1 MKLYFN
7 RIKKLTLDNLIYI
20 CWSVYIFASFLNIVG
35 IFFASE
41 NCQLLLKIVRYVCYI
56 IFSIKI
62 FYDWKKGEKITIS
75 ILISTLVT
83 IAIAFF
89 AKNRSAFFIL
99 LILVALR
106 KMEFDKLIKIAFKI
120 FMVSFLVII
129 SLAML
134 GIIPNW
140 QFSRGMTPRYSLG
153 FIYATDAIGMYLVII
168 LMFFYTKKSNSTKTE
183 LLILEVINV
192 FMYSYTNGRV
202 SFILIST
209 ILFLQFLSRF
219 QFIKDIFYNNFVQ
232 KCLKIICHTL
242 PVILFMGLHLIVVM
256 YASNNLVANKVNKI
270 LSNRVKLTYQAYRN
284 YDMKLFGEKIN
295 WNGWGGYG
303 YKEQNNDQDF
313 TYNFLDSSYASIV
326 FDYGLILSC
335 MVILGYR
342 KILITNYKDKNYWLV
357 ITIIFVL
364 LWSFIEQHI
373 INLGKNVFVLTF
385 IPLLELGPINRL
397 SYNNIKLKTNNKYFS
412 R

>member
-1 MKLYFN
+1 MKLFFDKV
-7 RIKKLTLDNLIYI
+7 KKLTLENLIYM
-20 CWSVYIFASFLNIVG
+20 CWAVYIFASFLNIVG

-41 NCQLLLKIVRYVCYI
+41 KWQFVLKIVRYICYI
-56 IFSIKI
+56 VFSMKI
-62 FYDWKKGEKITIS
+62 YFDWKKGEKVTFAIIGAT
-75 ILISTLVT
+75 LIT
-83 IAIAFF
+83 IAIAIF
-89 AKNRSAFFIL
+89 AKNRSVFFIL

-106 KMEFDKLIKIAFKI
+106 KMDFDKLIKIAFKI
-120 FMVSFLVII
+120 FLVSFLVTI

-140 QFSRGMTPRYSLG
+140 EFSRGMTPRYSLG

-168 LMFFYTKKSNSTKTE
+168 LMFFYTKRKNSTKTE

-232 KCLKIICHTL
+232 KCLKMICYTL
-242 PVILFMGLHLIVVM
+242 PVVLFIGLHLLVVM
-256 YASNNLVANKVNKI
+256 YASNNFVANKVNKI

-284 YDMKLFGEKIN
+284 YEMKPFGEKIN

-303 YKEQNNDQDF
+303 YKEQNNEEEF

-326 FDYGLILSC
+326 FDYGLVLSC
-335 MVILGYR
+335 IVILGYR

-385 IPLLELGPINRL
+385 IPLLEIGTINRL
-397 SYNNIKLKTNNKYFS
+397 SYDKLKLVKNK
-412 R
+412 

>member
-1 MKLYFN
+1 MKLFFDKV
-7 RIKKLTLDNLIYI
+7 KKLTLENLIYM
-20 CWSVYIFASFLNIVG
+20 CWAVYIFASFLNIVG

-41 NCQLLLKIVRYVCYI
+41 KWQFVLKIVRYICYI
-56 IFSIKI
+56 VFFIKI
-62 FYDWKKGEKITIS
+62 YFDWKKGEKVTFAIIGAT
-75 ILISTLVT
+75 LIT

-99 LILVALR
+99 LILIALR
-106 KMEFDKLIKIAFKI
+106 KMDFDKLIKIAFKI
-120 FMVSFLVII
+120 FLVSFLVTI

-140 QFSRGMTPRYSLG
+140 EFSRGMTPRYSLG

-168 LMFFYTKKSNSTKTE
+168 LMFFYTKRKNSTKTE

-232 KCLKIICHTL
+232 KCLKMICYTL
-242 PVILFMGLHLIVVM
+242 PVVLFIGLHLLVVM
-256 YASNNLVANKVNKI
+256 YASNNFVANKVNKI

-284 YDMKLFGEKIN
+284 YEMKPFGEKIN

-303 YKEQNNDQDF
+303 YKEQNNEEEF

-326 FDYGLILSC
+326 FDYGLIFSC

-385 IPLLELGPINRL
+385 IPLLEIGTINRL
-397 SYNNIKLKTNNKYFS
+397 SYDNLKLVKNK
-412 R
+412 

>member
-1 MKLYFN
+1 MKLFFDKV
-7 RIKKLTLDNLIYI
+7 KKLTLENLIYM
-20 CWSVYIFASFLNIVG
+20 CWAVYIFASFLNIVG

-41 NCQLLLKIVRYVCYI
+41 KWQFVLKIVRYICYI
-56 IFSIKI
+56 VFFIKI
-62 FYDWKKGEKITIS
+62 YFDWKKGEKVTFAIIGAT
-75 ILISTLVT
+75 LIT

-99 LILVALR
+99 LILIALR
-106 KMEFDKLIKIAFKI
+106 KMDFDKLIKIAFKI
-120 FMVSFLVII
+120 FLVSFLVTI

-140 QFSRGMTPRYSLG
+140 EFSRGMTPRYSLG

-168 LMFFYTKKSNSTKTE
+168 LMFFYTKRKNSTKTE

-232 KCLKIICHTL
+232 KCLKMICYTL
-242 PVILFMGLHLIVVM
+242 PVVLFIGLHLLVVM
-256 YASNNLVANKVNKI
+256 YASNNFVANKVNKI

-284 YDMKLFGEKIN
+284 YEMKPFGEKIN

-303 YKEQNNDQDF
+303 YKEQNNEEEF

-326 FDYGLILSC
+326 FDYGLVLSC
-335 MVILGYR
+335 IVILGYR

-385 IPLLELGPINRL
+385 IPLLEIGTINRL
-397 SYNNIKLKTNNKYFS
+397 SYDNLKLVKNK
-412 R
+412 

>member
-1 MKLYFN
+1 MKLFFN
-7 RIKKLTLDNLIYI
+7 KEKKLTLENLIYL
-20 CWSVYIFASFLNIVG
+20 CWAVYIFASFLNIVG

-41 NCQLLLKIVRYVCYI
+41 KWQFVLKIVRYICYI
-56 IFSIKI
+56 VFSMKI
-62 FYDWKKGEKITIS
+62 YFDWKKGEKVTFTI
-75 ILISTLVT
+75 IGAAIIT
-83 IAIAFF
+83 IAISIF

-99 LILVALR
+99 LILIALR
-106 KMEFDKLIKIAFKI
+106 KMDFDKLIKIAFKI
-120 FMVSFLVII
+120 FLVSFLVTI

-140 QFSRGMTPRYSLG
+140 KFSRGMTPRYSLG

-168 LMFFYTKKSNSTKTE
+168 LMFFYTKKKNSTKTE

-232 KCLKIICHTL
+232 KCLKMICYTL
-242 PVILFMGLHLIVVM
+242 PVILFIGLHLLVVM
-256 YASNNLVANKVNKI
+256 YASNNFIANKVNKI

-284 YDMKLFGEKIN
+284 YEMKPFGEKIN

-303 YKEQNNDQDF
+303 YKEQNSEKEF

-326 FDYGLILSC
+326 FDYGLVLSC
-335 MVILGYR
+335 IVILGYR

-385 IPLLELGPINRL
+385 IPLLEVGPINRL
-397 SYNNIKLKTNNKYFS
+397 SYSNLKLLKNK
-412 R
+412 

>member
-1 MKLYFN
+1 MKLFFDKV
-7 RIKKLTLDNLIYI
+7 KKLTLENLIYM
-20 CWSVYIFASFLNIVG
+20 CWAVYIFASFLNIVG

-41 NCQLLLKIVRYVCYI
+41 KWQFVLKIVRYICYI
-56 IFSIKI
+56 VFSMKI
-62 FYDWKKGEKITIS
+62 YFDWKKGEKVTFAIIGAT
-75 ILISTLVT
+75 LIT
-83 IAIAFF
+83 IAIAIF
-89 AKNRSAFFIL
+89 AKNRSVFFIL

-106 KMEFDKLIKIAFKI
+106 KMDFDKLIKIAFKI
-120 FMVSFLVII
+120 FLVSFLVTI

-140 QFSRGMTPRYSLG
+140 EFSRGMTPRYSLG

-168 LMFFYTKKSNSTKTE
+168 LMFFYTKRKNSTKTE

-232 KCLKIICHTL
+232 KCLKMICYTL
-242 PVILFMGLHLIVVM
+242 PVILFIGLHLLVVM
-256 YASNNLVANKVNKI
+256 YASNNFVANKVNKI

-284 YDMKLFGEKIN
+284 YEMKPFGEKIN

-303 YKEQNNDQDF
+303 YKEQNNEEEF

-326 FDYGLILSC
+326 FDYGLVLSC
-335 MVILGYR
+335 IVILGYR

-385 IPLLELGPINRL
+385 IPLLEIGTINRL
-397 SYNNIKLKTNNKYFS
+397 SYDKLKLVKNK
-412 R
+412 

>member
-1 MKLYFN
+1 MKLFFN
-7 RIKKLTLDNLIYI
+7 KVKKLTLENFIYM
-20 CWSVYIFASFLNIVG
+20 CWAVYIFASFLNIVG
-35 IFFASE
+35 IFFTSE
-41 NCQLLLKIVRYVCYI
+41 KWQFVLKIVRYICYI
-56 IFSIKI
+56 VFFIKI
-62 FYDWKKGEKITIS
+62 YFDWKKGEKVTFAIIGAT
-75 ILISTLVT
+75 LIT

-99 LILVALR
+99 LILIALR
-106 KMEFDKLIKIAFKI
+106 KMDFDKLIKIAFKI
-120 FMVSFLVII
+120 FLVSFLVTI

-140 QFSRGMTPRYSLG
+140 EFSRGMTPRYSLG

-168 LMFFYTKKSNSTKTE
+168 LMFFYTKRKNSTKTE

-232 KCLKIICHTL
+232 KCLKMICYTL
-242 PVILFMGLHLIVVM
+242 PVVLFIGLHLLVVM
-256 YASNNLVANKVNKI
+256 YASNNFVANKVNKI

-284 YDMKLFGEKIN
+284 YEMKPFGEKIN

-303 YKEQNNDQDF
+303 YKEQNNEEEF

-326 FDYGLILSC
+326 FDYGLVLSC
-335 MVILGYR
+335 IVILGYR

-385 IPLLELGPINRL
+385 IPLLEIGTINRL
-397 SYNNIKLKTNNKYFS
+397 SYDNLKLVKNK
-412 R
+412 

>member
-1 MKLYFN
+1 MKLFFDKV
-7 RIKKLTLDNLIYI
+7 KKLTLENLIYM
-20 CWSVYIFASFLNIVG
+20 CWAVYIFASFLNIVG

-41 NCQLLLKIVRYVCYI
+41 KWQFVLKIVRYICYI
-56 IFSIKI
+56 VFSMKI
-62 FYDWKKGEKITIS
+62 YFDWKKGEKVTFAIIGAT
-75 ILISTLVT
+75 LIT
-83 IAIAFF
+83 IAIAIF
-89 AKNRSAFFIL
+89 AKNRSVFFIL

-106 KMEFDKLIKIAFKI
+106 KMDFDKLIKIAFKI
-120 FMVSFLVII
+120 FLVSFLVTI

-140 QFSRGMTPRYSLG
+140 KFSRGMTPRYSLG

-168 LMFFYTKKSNSTKTE
+168 LMFFYTKRKNSTKTE

-232 KCLKIICHTL
+232 KCLKMICYTL
-242 PVILFMGLHLIVVM
+242 PVVLFIGLHLLVVM
-256 YASNNLVANKVNKI
+256 YASNNFVANKVNKI

-284 YDMKLFGEKIN
+284 YEMKPFGEKIN

-303 YKEQNNDQDF
+303 YKEQNNEEEF

-326 FDYGLILSC
+326 FDYGLVLSC
-335 MVILGYR
+335 IVILGYR

-385 IPLLELGPINRL
+385 IPLLEIGTINRL
-397 SYNNIKLKTNNKYFS
+397 SYDNLKLVKNK
-412 R
+412 

>member
-1 MKLYFN
+1 MKLFFDKV
-7 RIKKLTLDNLIYI
+7 KKLTLENLIYM
-20 CWSVYIFASFLNIVG
+20 CWAVYIFASFLNIVG

-41 NCQLLLKIVRYVCYI
+41 KWQFVLKIVRYICYI
-56 IFSIKI
+56 VFSMKI
-62 FYDWKKGEKITIS
+62 YFDWKKGEKVTFAIIGAT
-75 ILISTLVT
+75 LIT
-83 IAIAFF
+83 IAIAIF

-106 KMEFDKLIKIAFKI
+106 KMDFDKLIKIAFKI
-120 FMVSFLVII
+120 FLVSFLVTI

-140 QFSRGMTPRYSLG
+140 EFSRGMTPRYSLG

-168 LMFFYTKKSNSTKTE
+168 LMFFYTKRKNSTKTE

-232 KCLKIICHTL
+232 KCLKMICYTL
-242 PVILFMGLHLIVVM
+242 PVVLFIGLHLLVVM
-256 YASNNLVANKVNKI
+256 YASNNFVANKVNKI

-284 YDMKLFGEKIN
+284 YEMKPFGEKIN

-303 YKEQNNDQDF
+303 YKEQNNEEEF

-326 FDYGLILSC
+326 FDYGLVLSC
-335 MVILGYR
+335 IVILGYR

-385 IPLLELGPINRL
+385 IPLLEIGTINRL
-397 SYNNIKLKTNNKYFS
+397 SYDNLKLVKNK
-412 R
+412 

>member
-7 RIKKLTLDNLIYI
+7 KIKKLTLDNLIYI
-20 CWSVYIFASFLNIVG
+20 CWSIYIFASFLNIVG

-41 NCQLLLKIVRYVCYI
+41 NCQLVLKIVRYVCYI

-75 ILISTLVT
+75 ILIATLVT
-83 IAIAFF
+83 IAIAIF

-106 KMEFDKLIKIAFKI
+106 KIDFDKLIKIAFKI
-120 FMVSFLVII
+120 FLVSFLVTI

-140 QFSRGMTPRYSLG
+140 EFSRGMTPRYSLG

-202 SFILIST
+202 SFILIS
-209 ILFLQFLSRF
+209 IVLFLQFLSRF
-219 QFIKDIFYNNFVQ
+219 QFIKNVFYNNFVQ
-232 KCLKIICHTL
+232 KCLKIICYTL
-242 PVILFMGLHLIVVM
+242 PVILFIGLHLIVVM

-303 YKEQNNDQDF
+303 YKEQDNDQEF

-326 FDYGLILSC
+326 FDYGLIFSC

-385 IPLLELGPINRL
+385 IPLLEMGTINRL
-397 SYNNIKLKTNNKYFS
+397 SYNNIKLKINNK
-412 R
+412 